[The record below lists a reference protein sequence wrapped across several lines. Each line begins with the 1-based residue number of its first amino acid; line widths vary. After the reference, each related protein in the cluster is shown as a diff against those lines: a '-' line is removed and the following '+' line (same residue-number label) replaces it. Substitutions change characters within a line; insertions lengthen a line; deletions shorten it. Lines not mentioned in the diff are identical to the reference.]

1 MLCGNRHRCTSDLSI
16 QSNKRV
22 LYNILHNIV
31 FNAQARER
39 PMSDSNCLTSN
50 NELTYLTHTLSWRT
64 CQCIS
69 VSRNLFKPNL
79 ATFWNTHPKSPNISI
94 STFWENPVLWSWFL
108 WGPNPTNRRTRCRW
122 HNGWIL
128 LDRWHLRGHHSLRR
142 PGDVVIWEG
151 RRLLLLLC
159 QVFFDACKY
168 VTYSYLYYDCA
179 LNIYDMKYGDLQY
192 CKVGKMQTWSC
203 RIIKKLKSSM
213 IELQQQRIL

>member
-31 FNAQARER
+31 FNAQTRER
-39 PMSDSNCLTSN
+39 GLTQTVWRRTMSWHIWHTRFLEGLVSAYQFQGICSNLI
-50 NELTYLTHTLSWRT
+50 L
-64 CQCIS
+64 Q
-69 VSRNLFKPNL
+69 LFG
-79 ATFWNTHPKSPNISI
+79 TKSPNISI

-122 HNGWIL
+122 HNGGIL
-128 LDRWHLRGHHSLRR
+128 LDRWHLRGYHSLRR

-159 QVFFDACKY
+159 QVH
-168 VTYSYLYYDCA
+168 VMHV
-179 LNIYDMKYGDLQY
+179 NMWHIHIY
-192 CKVGKMQTWSC
+192 T
-203 RIIKKLKSSM
+203 M
-213 IELQQQRIL
+213 IEDLWYEIWRPAILQSWQNANMIMSYHQKVKE